1 MMQEQEIK
9 RLRKLVDREKL
20 RREEA
25 ERLLETKAR
34 QLYDLNNILRN
45 GRDLVE
51 TILDQMPAH
60 IFLRDTDG
68 KFLLVN
74 SRYEEV
80 FGVARKDIIGKT
92 VDEVLPKDLAEYFRE
107 RDAETIE
114 TGRVVEHETLTTGED
129 GERIFASS
137 KFPVRG
143 VGDEIKMVG
152 GVSFEI
158 TNQRRSEQ
166 IRLRQSKKLEL
177 IGQMTGS
184 IVHDFNNVMTVLS
197 CNIPLLNSQR
207 VSPDKRNDLI
217 KDCIEAVGM
226 ASKLTKRLMAI
237 ARKEPLKKTSVD
249 LNDLLED
256 LADFLKR
263 AVGQSA
269 TLEFSLREASLPV
282 YVDAVLVEMA
292 LLNLVLNSRD
302 AMPEGG
308 VNKVATDEASVDPAT
323 PANWG
328 KPRAGPY
335 AILQVTDTGT
345 GMTSEVKE
353 KIFEV
358 FFTTK
363 EKGKG
368 TGLGL
373 SAAKDLA
380 KEAGGFIQIDSEP
393 GQGATIKIF
402 IPLQDKDVD

>member
-1 MMQEQEIK
+1 
-9 RLRKLVDREKL
+9 
-20 RREEA
+20 
-25 ERLLETKAR
+25 
-34 QLYDLNNILRN
+34 
-45 GRDLVE
+45 
-51 TILDQMPAH
+51 
-60 IFLRDTDG
+60 
-68 KFLLVN
+68 
-74 SRYEEV
+74 
-80 FGVARKDIIGKT
+80 
-92 VDEVLPKDLAEYFRE
+92 
-107 RDAETIE
+107 
-114 TGRVVEHETLTTGED
+114 
-129 GERIFASS
+129 
-137 KFPVRG
+137 
-143 VGDEIKMVG
+143 
-152 GVSFEI
+152 
-158 TNQRRSEQ
+158 
-166 IRLRQSKKLEL
+166 
-177 IGQMTGS
+177 
-184 IVHDFNNVMTVLS
+184 
-197 CNIPLLNSQR
+197 
-207 VSPDKRNDLI
+207 
-217 KDCIEAVGM
+217 M
-226 ASKLTKRLMAI
+226 ASNQTKRLMAI

-308 VNKVATDEASVDPAT
+308 VITVATDEASVDRAT

-353 KIFEV
+353 NIFEV

-393 GQGATIKIF
+393 GQGAAIKVF
-402 IPLQDKDVD
+402 IPLQDEDDAGNTIGRQLVQT

>member
-1 MMQEQEIK
+1 MTQEQEIK
-9 RLRKLVDREKL
+9 RLRKRLDRETL

-34 QLYDLNNILRN
+34 DLYDLNNQLRTSRN
-45 GRDLVE
+45 LLE

-68 KFLLVN
+68 RFLLVN
-74 SRYEEV
+74 SRYEKIYDV
-80 FGVARKDIIGKT
+80 DRNDVIGKT
-92 VDEVLPKDLAEYFRE
+92 IDEVLPKAEAEYFRA
-107 RDAETIE
+107 RDKETIE
-114 TGRVVEHETLTTGED
+114 TGRIVEHEIQRNLAGN
-129 GERIFASS
+129 ERVFVSS

-143 VGDEIKMVG
+143 EGDAVKLVG

-158 TNQRRSEQ
+158 TNLRRSEQ

-184 IVHDFNNVMTVLS
+184 IAHDFNNVMTVLS
-197 CNIPLLNSQR
+197 CNIPLLNSDR
-207 VSPDKRNDLI
+207 ISPEKRNDLI

-226 ASKLTKRLMAI
+226 ASNLTKRLMAI

-256 LADFLKR
+256 LADFLKSS
-263 AVGQSA
+263 VGQSA
-269 TLEFSLREASLPV
+269 TLEFSLHKASLPV

-308 VNKVATDEASVDPAT
+308 AITVATDEAAVESGT

-328 KPRAGPY
+328 KPHTGPY
-335 AILQVTDTGT
+335 AILQVTDTGA
-345 GMTSEVKE
+345 GMTSEVKD

-373 SAAKDLA
+373 SAVQDLA
-380 KEAGGFIQIDSEP
+380 KEAGGFIQIDSEL
-393 GQGATIKIF
+393 GQGATIKVF
-402 IPLQDKDVD
+402 IPLQDEDVD